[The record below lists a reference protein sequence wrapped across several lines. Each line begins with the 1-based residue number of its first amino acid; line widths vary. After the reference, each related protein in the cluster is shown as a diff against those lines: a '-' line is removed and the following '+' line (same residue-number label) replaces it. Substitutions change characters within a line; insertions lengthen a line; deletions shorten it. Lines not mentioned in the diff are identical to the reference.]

1 MGMFG
6 AQSVMLTG
14 RCARAFGGRRLAAQE
29 SADLGVFGRGGVLFW
44 CARCVSRGRAYCCN
58 GRGKEGV
65 HAENVAYM
73 HPPFV

>member
-29 SADLGVFGRGGVLFW
+29 SAGLGVFGRGIVLVCPLCESW
-44 CARCVSRGRAYCCN
+44 ESLLLQWERKGGCTRRKRSLRTSPLV
-58 GRGKEGV
+58 
-65 HAENVAYM
+65 
-73 HPPFV
+73 